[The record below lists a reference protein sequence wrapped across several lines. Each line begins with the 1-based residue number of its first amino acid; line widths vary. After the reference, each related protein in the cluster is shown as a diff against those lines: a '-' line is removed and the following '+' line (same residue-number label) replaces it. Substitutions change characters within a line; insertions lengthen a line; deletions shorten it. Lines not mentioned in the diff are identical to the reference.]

1 MRQISNVT
9 HFFYSYGIF
18 RPFYSFGQNSPL
30 SALKDAQSYVQCISN
45 TEKECFKVMKQY
57 FMCKLELSH

>member
-9 HFFYSYGIF
+9 HFFNSYGIF
-18 RPFYSFGQNSPL
+18 RPFYSFGQSSPL

-45 TEKECFKVMKQY
+45 TEGMFQSDETVFHV
-57 FMCKLELSH
+57 